1 MLRTLLDAT
10 SLALARLKRH
20 RRLQLAGPCIKVNLG
35 SALAVAPGWVNL
47 DASLNALVAGA
58 PSWLLG
64 ILYRWSGSRVFFSRE
79 EYLRILRSNQFV
91 HHNFKYALPLED
103 SSVDYIFSSHLLEH
117 LFRDE
122 AGQFLRECYR
132 VLKPGGSARICVPDL
147 HHALVLFSKGEKLKA
162 LEFFFVDSHTG
173 RFNRHQYMYDFEL
186 LSAALHEAGFVGV
199 TRCTFRQGRVPD
211 LRILDNRPEETLYV
225 EAQKPIQTGT

>member
-58 PSWLLG
+58 PSWL
-64 ILYRWSGSRVFFSRE
+64 E